1 MNKVTIYR
9 YDENK
14 PMRTLN
20 LNGEPWFVLRDV
32 CEVLGLGNSRMVAD
46 RLDEDEKGVSQIDTL
61 GGVQNATIISE
72 SGLYNVIL
80 RSDKPEAKPFR
91 KWVTAVVLPSIRK
104 NGGYIA
110 GQEELSPQELM
121 AKALLV
127 AQKTLTDRDAR
138 IKELTA
144 QNQIMQPKAEYFDE
158 LVARNLLTNFRE
170 TAKELGIKEKDFIGW
185 LLDHKYVYRDQKNKL
200 MPYAAKKQRPVR
212 GKRGKGPAQR
222 LGRNPDAH
230 HPEGP
235 GNLPPAVQGTAC
247 FTAVHRIVN
256 RHQGDCKPKKNRFS
270 TAITEM
276 VGKRKARNWLFLE
289 YIHLFL
295 DKYSKMAENRP
306 KSAGTSAGQSGGA
319 SDYNRT
325 LPNQTV
331 TCCQIFTSFKFA
343 NGAGAGPSIRQGLF
357 ATAANKAIQRLSTL

>member
-1 MNKVTIYR
+1 MDKVTIFKYE
-9 YDENK
+9 ENK
-14 PMRTLN
+14 LVRTMN
-20 LNGEPWFVLRDV
+20 ISGEPWFVLKDV
-32 CEVLGLGNSRMVAD
+32 CDVLGLSTPARVAE
-46 RLDEDEKGVSQIDTL
+46 RLDSDEVSQAHLIDSV
-61 GGVQNATIISE
+61 GRSQEMTIISE

-185 LLDHKYVYRDQKNKL
+185 LLDHRYVYRDQKNKL
-200 MPYAAKKQRPVR
+200 MPYAAKNNGLFEVKE
-212 GKRGKGPAQR
+212 GKGRHNDWAGTQTLITPKGRETFR
-222 LGRNPDAH
+222 LLCKEP
-230 HPEGP
+230 PV
-235 GNLPPAVQGTAC
+235 LPR
-247 FTAVHRIVN
+247 FTA
-256 RHQGDCKPKKNRFS
+256 
-270 TAITEM
+270 
-276 VGKRKARNWLFLE
+276 L
-289 YIHLFL
+289 
-295 DKYSKMAENRP
+295 
-306 KSAGTSAGQSGGA
+306 
-319 SDYNRT
+319 
-325 LPNQTV
+325 
-331 TCCQIFTSFKFA
+331 
-343 NGAGAGPSIRQGLF
+343 
-357 ATAANKAIQRLSTL
+357 

>member
-1 MNKVTIYR
+1 MNKVTIFKYE
-9 YDENK
+9 ENK
-14 PMRTLN
+14 LVRTLN
-20 LNGEPWFVLRDV
+20 LNGELWFVLKDV
-32 CEVLGLGNSRMVAD
+32 CDVLGLSTPARVAE
-46 RLDEDEKGVSQIDTL
+46 RLDSDEVSQAHLIDSM
-61 GGVQNATIISE
+61 GRSQEMTIISE

-185 LLDHKYVYRDQKNKL
+185 LLDHKYVYRDQKNKW
-200 MPYAAKKQRPVR
+200 KS
-212 GKRGKGPAQR
+212 G
-222 LGRNPDAH
+222 
-230 HPEGP
+230 
-235 GNLPPAVQGTAC
+235 
-247 FTAVHRIVN
+247 
-256 RHQGDCKPKKNRFS
+256 S
-270 TAITEM
+270 
-276 VGKRKARNWLFLE
+276 FLV
-289 YIHLFL
+289 
-295 DKYSKMAENRP
+295 
-306 KSAGTSAGQSGGA
+306 
-319 SDYNRT
+319 YNRSD
-325 LPNQTV
+325 V
-331 TCCQIFTSFKFA
+331 
-343 NGAGAGPSIRQGLF
+343 GL
-357 ATAANKAIQRLSTL
+357 QCGEPR